1 MPLPVHAIA
10 EQQWRDYRAGRPG
23 TWFAAPG
30 PAITLPD
37 AYAVQDAVT
46 RLRVQAG
53 DVAVG
58 YKVGCTGPGT
68 TAQFGMTGPISG
80 RLFRSEL
87 RPTGV
92 VIEAQAHANLAIEG
106 EMAVRIGPD
115 GEPAEMLPIIELH
128 NFVFRQQTKTL
139 AELVTNNGLHAG
151 IVLPL
156 SPWSMP
162 IDNAACVMTVRIGG
176 IIQGEGNAWPHGDG
190 PQSSLAW
197 LRGHLA
203 SRGMALSPGDLVLT
217 GTPLGL
223 YAVQSGDSV
232 SVAVNGAVAVT
243 CTVN

>member
-1 MPLPVHAIA
+1 MPFPVHAIA

-23 TWFAAPG
+23 TWFAEPG

-139 AELVTNNGLHAG
+139 AELVTNNGVG
-151 IVLPL
+151 
-156 SPWSMP
+156 
-162 IDNAACVMTVRIGG
+162 
-176 IIQGEGNAWPHGDG
+176 
-190 PQSSLAW
+190 
-197 LRGHLA
+197 
-203 SRGMALSPGDLVLT
+203 
-217 GTPLGL
+217 
-223 YAVQSGDSV
+223 SG
-232 SVAVNGAVAVT
+232 
-243 CTVN
+243 